1 MPCVALNLAA
11 AVRFQV
17 LDNIQIV
24 IRCRGMDFHAVNL
37 DRCRRCPRAL
47 IDAEFD
53 FVCMILN
60 RVRVRLYRVRMGADS
75 MRMRADAMRVRTDGM
90 RMPRMRMRAG
100 RHEIH
105 AADDIVVVVYQRK
118 AVAARK
124 TVIVIFAAAAAIIR
138 RIDCV
143 AASQAC

>member
-1 MPCVALNLAA
+1 MRCAESCRCRP
-11 AVRFQV
+11 FQV

-24 IRCRGMDFHAVNL
+24 IRCRGRDFHAVNL

-60 RVRVRLYRVRMGADS
+60 RVRVRLYRVRMGADA

-143 AASQAC
+143 AASQTC